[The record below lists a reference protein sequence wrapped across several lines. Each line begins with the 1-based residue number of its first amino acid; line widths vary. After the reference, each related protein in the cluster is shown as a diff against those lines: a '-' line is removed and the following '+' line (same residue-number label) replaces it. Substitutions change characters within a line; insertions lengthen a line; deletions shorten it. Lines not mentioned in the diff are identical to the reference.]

1 MPSSPSPLAGE
12 GRGGGLTRYQLKR
25 QLFSIGEDFWI
36 ENDRGEAV
44 YKVDGKALQIR
55 ETFVLEDRN
64 GAELATIQAKLL
76 ALMPTMT
83 IQRGGRPWAV
93 VKKIPFTLFHQEY
106 EIDVAGDGVL
116 QAKGD
121 IMNHEYEIL
130 AGDAPIATIS
140 KQWFA
145 LRETYGIAIAL
156 GQDEVLLLSAA
167 VCVDEMSED
176 EAKKHH

>member
-1 MPSSPSPLAGE
+1 MAQGWA
-12 GRGGGLTRYQLKR
+12 RYQLKR

-36 ENDRGEAV
+36 ENDQGEAA
-44 YKVDGKALQIR
+44 YKVDGRALQIR
-55 ETFVLEDRN
+55 ETFLLEDRN

-83 IQRGGRPWAV
+83 IQRAGQPWAV

-106 EIDVAGDGVL
+106 EIDVQGDGAL
-116 QAKGD
+116 RAKGD
-121 IMNHEYEIL
+121 ITNHEYEIL
-130 AGDAPIATIS
+130 DGDSPVATIS
-140 KQWFA
+140 KKWFA
-145 LRETYGIAIAL
+145 LRETYGIAIAP

-176 EAKKHH
+176 EARKHR